1 MLLQVEKLNKAFG
14 GLKAVNNVDFSIQ
27 SGEIVG
33 LIGPNGSGKTTTLN
47 LLTGFLKP
55 DSGSIVFDGKQIAGS
70 PRSSMCGNGI
80 ARTFQLIKPFLNLT
94 AVQNVMI
101 GRAFGKEATSNL
113 KAAEEDS
120 LLMLEKVGLQAKANM
135 LAKDMTLMQRK
146 RLELAR
152 ALAAKPKLLLLD
164 ELMAGLNHAEADDA
178 MNTIREIRNS
188 GVTILIV
195 EHIVKAIMG
204 LSDRIVVLDHGH
216 KLAEGSPAEVS
227 ANPDVIEA
235 YLGKGDE
242 SDVA

>member
-1 MLLQVEKLNKAFG
+1 MLLQVEQLNKAFG
-14 GLKAVNNVDFSIQ
+14 GLKAVNNVNFSIQ

-55 DSGSIVFDGKQIAGS
+55 DSGSIIFDGMEIAGN
-70 PRSSMCGNGI
+70 PRCSMCGNGI

-101 GRAFGKEATSNL
+101 GRAFGKEATMNL
-113 KAAEEDS
+113 KLAEKDS
-120 LLMLEKVGLQAKANM
+120 LVELEKVGLRDKAYT

-178 MNTIREIRNS
+178 METIREIRKS

-204 LSDRIVVLDHGH
+204 LSDRIVVLNMGE
-216 KLAEGSPAEVS
+216 KVAEGTAQQIMHDPRVI
-227 ANPDVIEA
+227 DV
-235 YLGKGDE
+235 YLGK
-242 SDVA
+242 SHA